1 MIEVL
6 LPIALLVGVLIGYLS
21 GRRAG
26 FERHQ
31 CRHIVQFP
39 DRAPQTY
46 VVVPCPAC
54 HEPVECAL
62 EVQRSFTGGV
72 PRVSATVDATDLEDH
87 TLTHIDEVNRP
98 AA

>member
-1 MIEVL
+1 V
-6 LPIALLVGVLIGYLS
+6 
-21 GRRAG
+21 
-26 FERHQ
+26 
-31 CRHIVQFP
+31 
-39 DRAPQTY
+39 
-46 VVVPCPAC
+46 PAC